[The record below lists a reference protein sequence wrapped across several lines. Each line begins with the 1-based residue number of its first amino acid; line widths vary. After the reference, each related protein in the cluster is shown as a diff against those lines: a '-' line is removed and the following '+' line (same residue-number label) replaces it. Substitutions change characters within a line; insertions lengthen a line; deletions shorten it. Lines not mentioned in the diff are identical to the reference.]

1 MTTGFLASGVCWP
14 TSQEATDA
22 FYSSKPITSSGW
34 SDSGDNTYNVYGYVY
49 KSGATWYLQRV
60 YCSLNG
66 GCTANYQT
74 PFAMSNNVYGSCTIP
89 DVVTGGTSAS
99 TGLPADFDY
108 SILGAVFAFAVSVVV
123 AMYVL
128 GRGAG
133 VVLSIFRK

>member
-1 MTTGFLASGVCWP
+1 MIYDLYCQGASDSAATPQLYNLGPGYGSTIYCMLPGGVQ
-14 TSQEATDA
+14 SGAA
-22 FYSSKPITSSGW
+22 GVVAMKPIIVTA
-34 SDSGDNTYNVYGYVY
+34 
-49 KSGATWYLQRV
+49 GA
-60 YCSLNG
+60 
-66 GCTANYQT
+66 A
-74 PFAMSNNVYGSCTIP
+74 P
-89 DVVTGGTSAS
+89 D